1 MPLTTVVFT
10 LVIGVSPGPAQP
22 AKADVP
28 GIANF
33 TRLDAT
39 FACAGATDVKA
50 LAELKRLGFRS
61 VVNFRLATE
70 AGADVDA
77 SRAEAERLGLK
88 YFHLPFHSRQPDAT
102 LPDRFLEVVTDPDN
116 QPVFIHCARGI
127 RAAGMWM
134 IKRVLVDGW
143 RIEDALKEAHAIG
156 LTDTSPTRQFV
167 LDYLKT
173 RKGGR

>member
-1 MPLTTVVFT
+1 MLLTPIVVT
-10 LVIGVSPGPAQP
+10 LVIAVFPAPAQP

-61 VVNFRLATE
+61 IVNFRLATE
-70 AGADVDA
+70 TGADVDA
-77 SRAEAERLGLK
+77 SRAEAERLGIK
-88 YFHLPFHSRQPDAT
+88 YFHLPFDSRQPDAGV
-102 LPDRFLEVVTDPDN
+102 PDRFLKIVTDRSN

-143 RIEDALKEAHAIG
+143 EIEDALKEAQGLG
-156 LTDTSPTRQFV
+156 LTETSPTSRFV
-167 LDYLKT
+167 LDYLKA
-173 RKGGR
+173 RKGGG